1 MTGETI
7 HNEHEMLQNQGTHV
21 HVHEHAHQEIDNDDR
36 IVPPEVVHEG
46 PISPLPAFQG
56 EQFHGPGIRD
66 TPDVHFEDEMDT
78 SRYQHRRTKKIPGI
92 IIILLETSLTV
103 ENCKRRVRNKERI

>member
-7 HNEHEMLQNQGTHV
+7 HNEHEMVQNQGTHV

-36 IVPPEVVHEG
+36 IIPPEVVHEG
-46 PISPLPAFQG
+46 PISPLPAFVG
-56 EQFHGPGIRD
+56 EQFRGPGIRD

-78 SRYQHRRTKKIPGI
+78 SRYRHG
-92 IIILLETSLTV
+92 
-103 ENCKRRVRNKERI
+103 RIQSSGMDTG